1 MINFNAYKLMST
13 NQIKKQNNQN
23 SHEIDSSSIDSRFY
37 ILNESDLDNF
47 DEISDFNFI
56 NDNNKEKEESEEENK
71 PENIK
76 DILNFLEVH
85 INFLIQKSELPQKFK
100 KLKII
105 LPKALFSNLL
115 ENYLNFNVY
124 ELFASNIFKLEDKEC
139 IERNKEII
147 DSISIYIKNNFQTK
161 VSETLKNILDFFEM
175 NLNQLFITYNQEK
188 GNNEKKSSSINFL
201 RRKRKNPIETI
212 EVNKNYLI

>member
-37 ILNESDLDNF
+37 NLNESDLDNF

-105 LPKALFSNLL
+105 LPKVLFSNLL

-147 DSISIYIKNNFQTK
+147 DSISIYIKNNLQTK

-188 GNNEKKSSSINFL
+188 GNNEEKSSSIDFL

-212 EVNKNYLI
+212 EVNKNYFI

>member
-37 ILNESDLDNF
+37 NLNESDLDNF

-105 LPKALFSNLL
+105 LPKVLFSNLL

-147 DSISIYIKNNFQTK
+147 DSISIYIKNNFQTE
-161 VSETLKNILDFFEM
+161 VSETFKNILDFFEM

-188 GNNEKKSSSINFL
+188 GNNEEKSSSIDFL

>member
-71 PENIK
+71 PENIE

-85 INFLIQKSELPQKFK
+85 INFLIQKSELPEKFK

-124 ELFASNIFKLEDKEC
+124 ELFTSNKFKLEDKEC

-147 DSISIYIKNNFQTK
+147 DSISIYIKNNFQTE

-188 GNNEKKSSSINFL
+188 GNNEKKSSSIDFL

>member
-71 PENIK
+71 PENIE

-85 INFLIQKSELPQKFK
+85 INFLIQKSELPEKFK

-147 DSISIYIKNNFQTK
+147 DSISIYIKNNFQTE

-188 GNNEKKSSSINFL
+188 GNNEEKSSSIDFL

>member
-23 SHEIDSSSIDSRFY
+23 NHEIDSSSIDSRFY
-37 ILNESDLDNF
+37 NLNESDLDNF

-71 PENIK
+71 PENIE

-147 DSISIYIKNNFQTK
+147 DSISIYIKNNFQTE

-188 GNNEKKSSSINFL
+188 GNNEEKSSSIDFL

-212 EVNKNYLI
+212 EVNKNYFI

>member
-1 MINFNAYKLMST
+1 MINFNAYKLMSS

-37 ILNESDLDNF
+37 ILNEPDLDNF

-85 INFLIQKSELPQKFK
+85 INFLIQKSELPEKFK

-105 LPKALFSNLL
+105 LPKSLFSNLL

-147 DSISIYIKNNFQTK
+147 DSISIYIKNNLQTK

-188 GNNEKKSSSINFL
+188 GNNEEKSSSIDFL
-201 RRKRKNPIETI
+201 KRKRKNPIETI

>member
-56 NDNNKEKEESEEENK
+56 NDDNKEKEESEEENK

-85 INFLIQKSELPQKFK
+85 INFLIQKSELPEKFK

-124 ELFASNIFKLEDKEC
+124 ELFTSNKFKLEDKEC

-147 DSISIYIKNNFQTK
+147 DSISIYIKNNFQTE

-188 GNNEKKSSSINFL
+188 GNNEKKSSSIDFL

>member
-23 SHEIDSSSIDSRFY
+23 NHEIDSSSIDSRFY
-37 ILNESDLDNF
+37 NLNESDLDNF

-147 DSISIYIKNNFQTK
+147 DSISIYIKNNFQTE

-188 GNNEKKSSSINFL
+188 GNNEEKSSSIDFL
-201 RRKRKNPIETI
+201 RRKRKNPFETI
-212 EVNKNYLI
+212 EVNKNYFI

>member
-37 ILNESDLDNF
+37 NLNESDLDNF

-105 LPKALFSNLL
+105 LPKVLFSNLL

-124 ELFASNIFKLEDKEC
+124 ELFASNIFKLYSYHLSLE
-139 IERNKEII
+139 
-147 DSISIYIKNNFQTK
+147 
-161 VSETLKNILDFFEM
+161 
-175 NLNQLFITYNQEK
+175 
-188 GNNEKKSSSINFL
+188 
-201 RRKRKNPIETI
+201 
-212 EVNKNYLI
+212 

>member
-105 LPKALFSNLL
+105 LPKVLFYNLL

-147 DSISIYIKNNFQTK
+147 DSISIYIKNNFQTE

-188 GNNEKKSSSINFL
+188 GNNEKKSSSIDFL

>member
-1 MINFNAYKLMST
+1 MIIKLF
-13 NQIKKQNNQN
+13 
-23 SHEIDSSSIDSRFY
+23 SRFY
-37 ILNESDLDNF
+37 NLNESDLDNF

-147 DSISIYIKNNFQTK
+147 DSISIYIKNNFQTE

-188 GNNEKKSSSINFL
+188 GNNEEKSSSIDFL
-201 RRKRKNPIETI
+201 RRKRKNPFETI
-212 EVNKNYLI
+212 EVNKNYFI

>member
-37 ILNESDLDNF
+37 NLNESDLDNF

-105 LPKALFSNLL
+105 LPKVLFSNLL

-147 DSISIYIKNNFQTK
+147 DSISIYIKNNFQTE

-188 GNNEKKSSSINFL
+188 GNNEEKSSSIDFL

-212 EVNKNYLI
+212 EVNKNYFI

>member
-56 NDNNKEKEESEEENK
+56 NDDNKEKEESEEENK

-105 LPKALFSNLL
+105 LPKVLFSNLL

-188 GNNEKKSSSINFL
+188 GNNEEKSSSIDFL
-201 RRKRKNPIETI
+201 RRKRKNPFETI
-212 EVNKNYLI
+212 EVNKNYFI

>member
-71 PENIK
+71 PENIE

-85 INFLIQKSELPQKFK
+85 INFLIQKSELPEKFK

-124 ELFASNIFKLEDKEC
+124 ELFTSNKFKLEDKEC

-147 DSISIYIKNNFQTK
+147 DSISIYIKNNFQTE

-188 GNNEKKSSSINFL
+188 GNNEEKSSSIDFL

>member
-37 ILNESDLDNF
+37 NLNESDLDNF

-105 LPKALFSNLL
+105 LPKVLFSNLL

-188 GNNEKKSSSINFL
+188 GNNEEKSSSIDFL
-201 RRKRKNPIETI
+201 RRKRKNPFETI
-212 EVNKNYLI
+212 EVNKNYFI

>member
-37 ILNESDLDNF
+37 NLNESDLDNF

-56 NDNNKEKEESEEENK
+56 NDDNKEKEESEEENK

-105 LPKALFSNLL
+105 LPKVLFSNLL

-175 NLNQLFITYNQEK
+175 NLNQLFKTHNQKKE
-188 GNNEKKSSSINFL
+188 NNKEKSSSIDFL
-201 RRKRKNPIETI
+201 RRKRKNPFETI

>member
-85 INFLIQKSELPQKFK
+85 INFLIQKSELPEKFK

-105 LPKALFSNLL
+105 LPKVLFYNLL

-147 DSISIYIKNNFQTK
+147 DSISIYIKNNFQTE

-188 GNNEKKSSSINFL
+188 GNNEKKSSSIDFL

>member
-71 PENIK
+71 EENIK

-85 INFLIQKSELPQKFK
+85 INFLIQKSELPEKFK

-147 DSISIYIKNNFQTK
+147 DSISIYIKNNFQTE

-188 GNNEKKSSSINFL
+188 GNNEKKSSSIDFL

>member
-37 ILNESDLDNF
+37 NLNESDLDNF

-56 NDNNKEKEESEEENK
+56 NDNNKEKEETEEENK

-85 INFLIQKSELPQKFK
+85 INFLIQKSELPEKFK

-124 ELFASNIFKLEDKEC
+124 ELFTSNKFKLEDKEC

-147 DSISIYIKNNFQTK
+147 DSISIYIKNNFQIE

-175 NLNQLFITYNQEK
+175 NLNQLFKTR
-188 GNNEKKSSSINFL
+188 IN
-201 RRKRKNPIETI
+201 
-212 EVNKNYLI
+212 